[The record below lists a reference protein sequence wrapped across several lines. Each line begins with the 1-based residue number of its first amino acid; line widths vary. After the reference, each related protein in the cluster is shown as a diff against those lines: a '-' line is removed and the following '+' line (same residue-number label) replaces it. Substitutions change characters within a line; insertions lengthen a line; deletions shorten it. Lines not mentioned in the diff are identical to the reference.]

1 MSRIGEELRDP
12 WGPLVGA
19 VAGGLAWAVG
29 AAIPVAGAVGLAVY
43 GVKVAL
49 AAASGAEP
57 DPPGVRRP
65 HPDSS
70 AGLWLRRGEA
80 AVRALQDMA
89 REGGAGPTD
98 EAAREA
104 AGEAESIAA
113 SMRRL
118 GGHVV
123 TIGEALARTDSPYL
137 EDEAERLRTMAE
149 RSPGDVSAQRS
160 ADAVSDRLAVR
171 DRLRL
176 ALTELEGRL
185 QSSAL
190 GLEGLV
196 ARVAEVRAA
205 AASVGDVDLSA
216 ESLHELTTEVEG
228 LRQGLAAAERVA
240 TRALAGPS

>member
-1 MSRIGEELRDP
+1 
-12 WGPLVGA
+12 
-19 VAGGLAWAVG
+19 
-29 AAIPVAGAVGLAVY
+29 
-43 GVKVAL
+43 
-49 AAASGAEP
+49 
-57 DPPGVRRP
+57 
-65 HPDSS
+65 
-70 AGLWLRRGEA
+70 
-80 AVRALQDMA
+80 MA

-98 EAAREA
+98 EAARDA
-104 AGEAESIAA
+104 AGEAEGIVA

-160 ADAVSDRLAVR
+160 ADAVTDRLAVR

-176 ALTELEGRL
+176 ALAELEGKL

-216 ESLHELTTEVEG
+216 ENLHELTTEVEG